1 MSNRE
6 IIDYNGTG
14 QILPKYIPPW
24 SQTLAYGSFCSTQ
37 SQTVLGASTPT
48 AITYNTTEIA
58 QYTNYLGSRI
68 YVQRSGVYRF
78 TYSIQLDKSG
88 GGNSPCEIYIAINGT
103 PVPRSGSQVRVEGQ
117 TGETFPMCEFII
129 QLTAGQYV
137 EVFFNSSDATMTAQH
152 FPEVVGQY
160 PEIPSIIANIQQIA

>member
-78 TYSIQLDKSG
+78 TYSVQLDKTG
-88 GGNSPCEIYIAINGT
+88 PGVDRCEIYIAVNGT
-103 PVPRSGSQVRVEGQ
+103 PVPRSGGQ
-117 TGETFPMCEFII
+117 IVVAGNNGETFPFCEYIL

-160 PEIPSIIANIQQIA
+160 PEIPSIISNIQQIA

>member
-1 MSNRE
+1 MANRE

-24 SQTLAYGSFCSTQ
+24 SQTLAYGSFSSTV
-37 SQTVLGASTPT
+37 SQTVLGANTPT

-58 QYTNYLGSRI
+58 QFTSFSGSRI
-68 YVQRSGVYRF
+68 FVQRTGVYRF

-103 PVPRSGSQVRVEGQ
+103 PVPRSGSQVRVAGQ
-117 TGETFPMCEFII
+117 TGETFPFCEYIL
-129 QLTAGQYV
+129 QLTAGQYI
-137 EVFFNSSDATMTAQH
+137 EVFFNSSEPSMTATR

-160 PEIPSIIANIQQIA
+160 PEIPSIISNIQQIA